1 MAAPSLGLIMIL
13 KDEESN
19 LPRSLLPLVGCFDE
33 MVVVDTGSLDAT
45 PRICAQAGARVHEFK
60 WVDDFAA
67 ARNYS
72 IAMSRSDWLFWLDG
86 DNAVEPAQLG
96 GLREMIPAEGPAVLW
111 ATEHVEL
118 TGERLWQK
126 RCFPNHPQVRF
137 KGRVHEQL
145 VHPPD
150 WPARL
155 TPLVV
160 RHWGYSD
167 PDQVARHGTYYLEL
181 LKRML
186 DDDPDDY
193 YAHFQAA
200 RCYQNLRSFD
210 LASKH
215 WARMLKSEKAL
226 DKNPVLWAYAGAQW
240 IRMLLNMGRAE
251 QATAELNRLLEQAPD
266 SGLLHY
272 EEGRLHYAQ
281 KRHAEALAAFSRALE
296 LGFGVPVVDM
306 DLEKI
311 RFLAHYYRARSA
323 MELKRPQEAI
333 VDYEMAITLDP
344 SHLAA
349 RTELARLLLDLG
361 RPLEARG
368 HLALVLKERPQD
380 RGAQRLLQRIE
391 VS

>member
-1 MAAPSLGLIMIL
+1 
-13 KDEESN
+13 
-19 LPRSLLPLVGCFDE
+19 
-33 MVVVDTGSLDAT
+33 
-45 PRICAQAGARVHEFK
+45 
-60 WVDDFAA
+60 
-67 ARNYS
+67 
-72 IAMSRSDWLFWLDG
+72 
-86 DNAVEPAQLG
+86 
-96 GLREMIPAEGPAVLW
+96 MIPPEGPAVLW
-111 ATEHVEL
+111 ATEQVEL

-150 WPARL
+150 WPAKF

-186 DDDPDDY
+186 DDDPEDY

-210 LASKH
+210 QASQH
-215 WARMLKSEKAL
+215 WAGMLNSREAL
-226 DKNPVLWAYAGAQW
+226 DKNPGLWAYAGTQW
-240 IRMLLNMGRAE
+240 VRMLLNMGRAE
-251 QATAELNRLLEQAPD
+251 QAAQELKGLLDKLPD
-266 SGLLHY
+266 YGLLHY
-272 EEGRLHYAQ
+272 EKGRLCYTQ
-281 KRHAEALAAFSRALE
+281 KRHQEAMASFSRALE

-323 MELKRPQEAI
+323 VELKRLQDA
-333 VDYEMAITLDP
+333 VDDYKAAITMDP
-344 SHLAA
+344 RHLAA
-349 RTELARLLLDLG
+349 RTELARLLLDLE

-368 HLALVLKERPQD
+368 HLALVLNERPQD
-380 RGAQRLLQRIE
+380 RGAKRLMQRIE